1 MFGMSNEQL
10 LLILRDV
17 MKIGGTILL
26 ALGIGTAGQID
37 AWATNLTTFIG
48 VLLPLVGMI
57 WSHFGKTQAG
67 LVASAAAAN
76 PEALINIPVNA
87 PSSVLA
93 VARDASVPNVVLAS
107 QAQMR
112 AAGAA

>member
-26 ALGIGTAGQID
+26 ALGIGTAGQIES
-37 AWATNLTTFIG
+37 WMTNVSTVVGAI
-48 VLLPLVGMI
+48 LPIVAMI

-67 LVASAAAAN
+67 LVASAAAAV
-76 PEALINIPVNA
+76 PEVLIQVPVHA

-93 VARDASVPNVVLAS
+93 VARDSSVNNVVPAS
-107 QAQMR
+107 NAQMR